1 MADQFNNT
9 CVSREF
15 VNFKDQT
22 IQQQMKSIATIVSVL
37 LMSISM
43 PKQTGDEFC
52 GLPNHAFQAGESITF
67 KVYYTLAG
75 VYISAGE
82 ATFTVALEDLNGKP
96 VYHVTG
102 NGKNYAF
109 LDNFFKVRDKY
120 ETFIDTA
127 NLQPLK
133 FIRNVSEGS
142 YKKYENVSFNKT
154 AHTAVTNSGVFKTPD
169 CIQDVLS
176 TMYYARN
183 IDFNKMKPGDKIPF
197 SMFLDNQV
205 YNLYIRYV
213 GKETI
218 KTKYGKFKAIK
229 IKPLLIK
236 GTIFEGGEKMTVWIS
251 DDANHIPVRVESPIS
266 VGSVK
271 VDMMDF
277 RNRRTPMSSLIDVR

>member
-1 MADQFNNT
+1 
-9 CVSREF
+9 
-15 VNFKDQT
+15 
-22 IQQQMKSIATIVSVL
+22 MKSIALIVCIFL
-37 LMSISM
+37 FGLSM
-43 PKQTGDEFC
+43 PVQDGGDFC
-52 GLPNHAFQAGESITF
+52 GLPNLAFQAGESITF

-82 ATFTVALEDLNGKP
+82 ATFTVALEDLGGKP

-102 NGKNYAF
+102 AGKNYSF

-120 ETFIDTA
+120 ESFIDTA
-127 NLQPLK
+127 SLQPLK

-142 YKKYENVSFNKT
+142 YRKYENVSFNKT
-154 AHTAVTNSGVFKTPD
+154 AHTAITNSGVFKTPD

-183 IDFNKMKPGDKIPF
+183 IDFDKMKPGDKIPF

-205 YNLYIRYV
+205 YDLYIRYV
-213 GKETI
+213 GKEI
-218 KTKYGKFKAIK
+218 VKTKYGKFRAIK

-277 RNRRTPMSSLIDVR
+277 KNRRTPLSSLISQR

>member
-1 MADQFNNT
+1 MPL
-9 CVSREF
+9 
-15 VNFKDQT
+15 KD
-22 IQQQMKSIATIVSVL
+22 
-37 LMSISM
+37 
-43 PKQTGDEFC
+43 GGEFC
-52 GLPNHAFQAGESITF
+52 GLPNQAFQAGESITF

-75 VYISAGE
+75 VYIAAGE
-82 ATFTVALEDLNGKP
+82 ATFTVALEELGGKS

-102 NGKNYAF
+102 AGKNYSF

-120 ETFIDTA
+120 ESYIDTA
-127 NLQPLK
+127 TLQPLK

-142 YKKYENVSFNKT
+142 YRKYENVSFNKT
-154 AHTAVTNSGVFKTPD
+154 AHTAITNSGVFKTPD

-183 IDFNKMKPGDKIPF
+183 IDFDKMKPGDKIPF

-205 YNLYIRYV
+205 YDLYIRYV

-218 KTKYGKFKAIK
+218 KTKYGKFRAIK

-277 RNRRTPMSSLIDVR
+277 KNRRTPMNSLISTR

>member
-1 MADQFNNT
+1 
-9 CVSREF
+9 
-15 VNFKDQT
+15 
-22 IQQQMKSIATIVSVL
+22 MKSIVLIISFFLFGVSL
-37 LMSISM
+37 PL
-43 PKQTGDEFC
+43 KDGGEFC
-52 GLPNHAFQAGESITF
+52 GLPNQAFQAGESITF

-75 VYISAGE
+75 VYIAAGE
-82 ATFTVALEDLNGKP
+82 ATFTVALEELGGKS

-102 NGKNYAF
+102 AGKNYSF

-120 ETFIDTA
+120 ESYIDTA
-127 NLQPLK
+127 TLQPLK

-142 YKKYENVSFNKT
+142 YRKYENVSFNKT
-154 AHTAVTNSGVFKTPD
+154 AHTAITNSGVFKTPD

-183 IDFNKMKPGDKIPF
+183 IDFDKMKPGDKIPF

-205 YNLYIRYV
+205 YDLYIRYV

-218 KTKYGKFKAIK
+218 KTKYGKFRAIK

-277 RNRRTPMSSLIDVR
+277 KNRRTPMNSLISTR